1 MSDLPSPPPPTHT
14 EPMLDPV
21 LFDSQGAP
29 GAYRLAKS
37 GHLHEKHDFSRDR
50 TLPVR
55 GRAQGGK
62 DGNFVIEEHPIDW
75 TFRPADLQGVDEA
88 FSVYVNG
95 NSMAPKYKNGDLA
108 YIHPAKEPR
117 KGRFVLVE
125 TTEHKGFIKQLVG
138 WREDHLEVRQFNPEK
153 LIQIEK
159 KNVLRVMLVIG
170 SLDA

>member
-1 MSDLPSPPPPTHT
+1 MSDLPSPPHKSPTET
-14 EPMLDPV
+14 IMDPV
-21 LFDSQGAP
+21 LFDSHGAP
-29 GAYRLAKS
+29 GAYRLSKN
-37 GHLHEKHDFSRDR
+37 GHLHEKHDFSQSR

-95 NSMAPKYKNGDLA
+95 DSMAPKYKNGDLA
-108 YIHPAKEPR
+108 YIHPAKPPR

-125 TTEHKGFIKQLVG
+125 TSDHKGFIKQLVG
-138 WREDHLEVRQFNPEK
+138 WRDDHLEVRQFNPEK
-153 LIQIEK
+153 LIRIEK
-159 KNVLRVMLVIG
+159 QNVLRVMLVIG